1 MFSTGSERIVVIED
15 LRKPGI
21 FFPASWD
28 LHRSHQQQS
37 EPVKIERFR
46 ISLLHAFI
54 SHYPAALTSLGS

>member
-28 LHRSHQQQS
+28 PHRSRQRQS
-37 EPVKIERFR
+37 KPVKIERFR